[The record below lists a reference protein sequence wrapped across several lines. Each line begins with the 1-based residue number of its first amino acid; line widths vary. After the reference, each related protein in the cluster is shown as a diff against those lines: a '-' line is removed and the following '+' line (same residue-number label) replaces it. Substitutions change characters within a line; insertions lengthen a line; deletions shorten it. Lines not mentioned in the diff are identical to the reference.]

1 MNSQHDENVR
11 IHAGHLLR
19 NFEENM
25 QLANVKMKEQPLYFD
40 WLVHY
45 CLLMLEMD
53 TLGKDIVDNNLPMTK
68 LCISQFQAPTSPGLT
83 PGEFF

>member
-11 IHAGHLLR
+11 IHAKHSLR

-40 WLVHY
+40 
-45 CLLMLEMD
+45 
-53 TLGKDIVDNNLPMTK
+53 
-68 LCISQFQAPTSPGLT
+68 
-83 PGEFF
+83 